1 MHAAPTAADPA
12 APGRPALLPSLLPAL
27 RSRADHAAVP
37 GLIALVAVAAEVVGR
52 VLIKLHGNVS
62 GLALIGNVY
71 GHPRQLPAGVRV
83 FHYAGYDGQ
92 FYYRMGRDPASLH
105 WSAYG
110 VTLDEWYRL
119 VRIGYSALAWLG
131 SAGVPAALPYALVII
146 NVLAVGAVGALGG
159 ALAQQA
165 GRHAL
170 SGLLLA
176 GYFGFATSVARD
188 LTEPL
193 AAACLLGGILACR
206 RRRNTAAAGLF
217 AVSALT
223 RETAL
228 VAPFALAVTRL
239 VTLARRRGRP
249 GREDLAWV
257 IPGLAFVAWEVV
269 LKRATGVFPILGDG
283 GKNAGTPLVAGL
295 RAIAHN
301 VGHPLA
307 AVPAAPG
314 AVLIWDLEFAALA
327 LFAVSAL
334 LALRATTVPVYE
346 RAAFVLY
353 LVEIFCLAPT
363 NWDGYA
369 DLRSF
374 TEVYLLAVLVLF
386 AAPRRLW
393 WCAACVAPLFVTV
406 AIYRTQIL

>member
-1 MHAAPTAADPA
+1 MHTAPVTAADTA
-12 APGRPALLPSLLPAL
+12 APGRPTL
-27 RSRADHAAVP
+27 RSRADHAVVP
-37 GLIALVAVAAEVVGR
+37 GLVALVAVAAEVVAR
-52 VLIKLHGNVS
+52 VLVKLHGNVS

-71 GHPRQLPAGVRV
+71 GHPGQLPAGVRV

-92 FYYRMGRDPASLH
+92 FYYRMGRDPASLD

-119 VRIGYSALAWLG
+119 VRIGYSVLAWLG

-146 NVLAVGAVGALGG
+146 NVLAIGAIGGLGG

-170 SGLLLA
+170 WGLLLA
-176 GYFGFATSVARD
+176 GYFGFATSAARD

-206 RRRNTAAAGLF
+206 RRNAAAAGLF
-217 AVSALT
+217 AFGALT
-223 RETAL
+223 RETVL

-239 VTLARRRGRP
+239 VALARRRARP
-249 GREDLAWV
+249 GREDLTWI
-257 IPGLAFVAWEVV
+257 IPGLAFVTWEVV
-269 LKRATGVFPILGDG
+269 LKQATGVFPILGDG
-283 GKNAGTPLVAGL
+283 GKNAGPPLVAGL
-295 RAIAHN
+295 RAIARN
-301 VGHPLA
+301 VGHPFA
-307 AVPAAPG
+307 PVPAAPG
-314 AVLIWDLEFAALA
+314 AVLIWDLEFLAVALV
-327 LFAVSAL
+327 AVTAL
-334 LALRATTVPVYE
+334 LALRSTTVPVYE

-406 AIYRTQIL
+406 AIYRTQVL

>member
-1 MHAAPTAADPA
+1 VHAASPTTTAGPA
-12 APGRPALLPSLLPAL
+12 APGRRPSL
-27 RSRADHAAVP
+27 RSRADHAVVP
-37 GLIALVAVAAEVVGR
+37 GLIALVAVAAEVVAR
-52 VLIKLHGNVS
+52 VLVRLHGNVS

-71 GHPRQLPAGVRV
+71 GHPGQLPAGVTV

-105 WSAYG
+105 WSALG

-131 SAGVPAALPYALVII
+131 SAGVPAALPYALVVI
-146 NVLAVGAVGALGG
+146 NVLAIGAIGVLGG
-159 ALAQQA
+159 LLAQQA

-170 SGLLLA
+170 WGLLLA

-193 AAACLLGGILACR
+193 AAACLLAGILACR
-206 RRRNTAAAGLF
+206 RRRFLLAGGLF
-217 AVSALT
+217 AFGALT

-228 VAPFALAVTRL
+228 VAPFALAVVRL
-239 VTLARRRGRP
+239 AALARRRARP
-249 GREDLAWV
+249 GREDLAWAV
-257 IPGLAFVAWEVV
+257 PGLIFVAWEVV
-269 LKRATGVFPILGDG
+269 LRAATGVVPILGDG
-283 GKNAGTPLVAGL
+283 GKNAGTPLVAGV
-295 RAIAHN
+295 RAIARN
-301 VGHPLA
+301 LGHPFA
-307 AVPAAPG
+307 PVPAAPG
-314 AVLIWDLEFAALA
+314 AVLIWDLEFGVLA
-327 LFAVSAL
+327 LVAVAAL

-353 LVEIFCLAPT
+353 LAEIFCLAPT

-374 TEVYLLAVLVLF
+374 TEVWLLAVLILL

-393 WCAACVAPLFVTV
+393 WCAASMAPLFVTV
-406 AIYRTQIL
+406 AVYRTQIL

>member
-1 MHAAPTAADPA
+1 MHAAPATAADPA
-12 APGRPALLPSLLPAL
+12 APGRPAL

-37 GLIALVAVAAEVVGR
+37 GLIALVAVAAEVVAR

-71 GHPRQLPAGVRV
+71 GHPGQLPAGVRV

-92 FYYRMGRDPASLH
+92 FYYRMGRNPASLH

-131 SAGVPAALPYALVII
+131 SGGVPAALPYALVVI
-146 NVLAVGAVGALGG
+146 NVLATGAIGALGG
-159 ALAQQA
+159 ALARQA

-170 SGLLLA
+170 WGLLLA
-176 GYFGFATSVARD
+176 GYAGFATSVARD

-206 RRRNTAAAGLF
+206 RRHWLLAAGLF
-217 AVSALT
+217 AFGALT
-223 RETAL
+223 RETVL

-239 VTLARRRGRP
+239 VALARRRARP
-249 GREDLAWV
+249 GPEDLAWV

-269 LKRATGVFPILGDG
+269 LRQATGVFPILGDG

-295 RAIAHN
+295 RALAHN
-301 VGHPLA
+301 FGHPFA
-307 AVPAAPG
+307 PVPAAPG
-314 AVLIWDLEFAALA
+314 AVLIWDLEFAVLA

-334 LALRATTVPVYE
+334 LALRATTVPGCE

-353 LVEIFCLAPT
+353 LAEIFCLAPT

-374 TEVYLLAVLVLF
+374 TEAYLLAVLILL
-386 AAPRRLW
+386 AAPRQRLAW
-393 WCAACVAPLFVTV
+393 LAVCAAPLFVTV
-406 AIYRTQIL
+406 ASYRTQIL

>member
-1 MHAAPTAADPA
+1 VHAAPTATAADPA
-12 APGRPALLPSLLPAL
+12 ARGRPRSL

-37 GLIALVAVAAEVVGR
+37 GLIALAAAAAEVVAR
-52 VLIKLHGNVS
+52 VLVLLHGNVS

-71 GHPRQLPAGVRV
+71 GHPGQLPAGVKV
-83 FHYAGYDGQ
+83 FHYPGYDGQ
-92 FYYRMGRDPASLH
+92 FYYRMGRNPASLH

-110 VTLDEWYRL
+110 VTLDQWYRL

-131 SAGVPAALPYALVII
+131 SAGVPAALPYALVVI
-146 NVLAVGAVGALGG
+146 NVLAIGAIGLLGG
-159 ALAQQA
+159 RLAQQA

-170 SGLLLA
+170 WGLLLA

-193 AAACLLGGILACR
+193 AAACLLAGILACR
-206 RRRNTAAAGLF
+206 RRRFVLAGILF
-217 AVSALT
+217 ASGALT

-228 VAPFALAVTRL
+228 VAPFALAVVRL
-239 VTLARRRGRP
+239 VALARRRARP
-249 GREDLAWV
+249 GREDLAWAL
-257 IPGLAFVAWEVV
+257 PGLAFVAWELV
-269 LKRATGVFPILGDG
+269 LKAATGVFPILGDG

-301 VGHPLA
+301 VGHPFA
-307 AVPAAPG
+307 PVPGAPG
-314 AVLIWDLEFAALA
+314 AVLIWDLELLVLA
-327 LFAVSAL
+327 VFVVAAL
-334 LALRATTVPVYE
+334 LALRSTAVPAYE

-353 LVEIFCLAPT
+353 LVEIFCLAPA

-374 TEVYLLAVLVLF
+374 TEVYLLAVLVLL

-393 WCAACVAPLFVTV
+393 WYAACAAPLFVAV
-406 AIYRTQIL
+406 ASYRTQIL

>member
-1 MHAAPTAADPA
+1 MHAAPTAVTA
-12 APGRPALLPSLLPAL
+12 ASAPDRGTAL
-27 RSRADHAAVP
+27 RARADHALVP
-37 GLIALVAVAAEVVGR
+37 GLIALAAAGAEVVAR
-52 VLIKLHGNVS
+52 VLLRLGGNVS

-71 GHPRQLPAGVRV
+71 GHPGQLPAGVRV

-92 FYYRMGRDPASLH
+92 FYYRMARNPASLH

-110 VTLDEWYRL
+110 VTLDQWYRL
-119 VRIGYSALAWLG
+119 VRMGYPVLAWLG
-131 SAGVPAALPYALVII
+131 SAGVPAALPWALVAI
-146 NVLAVGAVGALGG
+146 NLLAIGAIGVLGG
-159 ALAQQA
+159 VAAQRA

-170 SGLLLA
+170 WGLLLA

-206 RRRNTAAAGLF
+206 RRRFLLAAGLF
-217 AVSALT
+217 AFGALT

-228 VAPFALAVTRL
+228 VAPFALGVTRL
-239 VTLARRRGRP
+239 VAFARRRGRP
-249 GREDLAWV
+249 GAEDLAWLV
-257 IPGLAFVAWEVV
+257 PGAAFVAWEVV

-283 GKNAGTPLVAGL
+283 GKNAGVPLLAAL
-295 RAIAHN
+295 RAIGHN
-301 VGHPLA
+301 VGHPTSPVPGAPA
-307 AVPAAPG
+307 AVI
-314 AVLIWDLEFAALA
+314 IWDLEFLVLAA
-327 LFAVSAL
+327 FAVAAL
-334 LALRATTVPVYE
+334 LALRRTSVPVYE

-353 LVEIFCLAPT
+353 LAEIFCLAPT

-374 TEVYLLAVLVLF
+374 TEVYLLAVLILF

-393 WCAACVAPLFVTV
+393 WCAACAAPLFVTV
-406 AIYRTQIL
+406 ASYRTQIL

>member
-1 MHAAPTAADPA
+1 MHAASTATAA
-12 APGRPALLPSLLPAL
+12 GRTAEGTRPTL
-27 RSRADHAAVP
+27 RSRADRAAVP
-37 GLIALVAVAAEVVGR
+37 GLIALVAVAAEVAAR

-71 GHPRQLPAGVRV
+71 GHPGQLPAGVRV

-92 FYYRMGRDPASLH
+92 FYYRMGRNPASLH

-131 SAGVPAALPYALVII
+131 SGGVPAALPYALVII
-146 NVLAVGAVGALGG
+146 NVLAIGAIGALGG

-170 SGLLLA
+170 WGLLLA

-193 AAACLLGGILACR
+193 AAACLLAGILACR
-206 RRRNTAAAGLF
+206 RRRFTLAAGLF
-217 AVSALT
+217 AVGALT
-223 RETAL
+223 RETVL

-239 VTLARRRGRP
+239 VALARRRARP
-249 GREDLAWV
+249 GREDLAWI
-257 IPGLAFVAWEVV
+257 IPGLAFVAWEIV
-269 LKRATGVFPILGDG
+269 LKQATGVFPILGDG

-295 RAIAHN
+295 RALAHN
-301 VGHPLA
+301 AGHPFTP
-307 AVPAAPG
+307 VPGAPG
-314 AVLIWDLEFAALA
+314 AVLIWDFEFLALA

-374 TEVYLLAVLVLF
+374 TEVYLLAVLILF

-393 WCAACVAPLFVTV
+393 WYAACAAPLFVTV
-406 AIYRTQIL
+406 ASYRTQIL

>member
-1 MHAAPTAADPA
+1 VHAASTATAA
-12 APGRPALLPSLLPAL
+12 GRTAEGRRPTL

-37 GLIALVAVAAEVVGR
+37 GLIALVAVAAEVAAR
-52 VLIKLHGNVS
+52 VLAKLHGNVS

-71 GHPRQLPAGVRV
+71 GHPGQLPAGVRV

-92 FYYRMGRDPASLH
+92 FYYRMGRNPARLH

-131 SAGVPAALPYALVII
+131 SGGVPAALPYALVII
-146 NVLAVGAVGALGG
+146 NVLAIGAIGALGG

-165 GRHAL
+165 GRHAVW
-170 SGLLLA
+170 GLLLA

-193 AAACLLGGILACR
+193 AAACLLAGILACR
-206 RRRNTAAAGLF
+206 RRRFMLAAGLF
-217 AVSALT
+217 ASGALT
-223 RETAL
+223 RETVL

-239 VTLARRRGRP
+239 VALARRRARP
-249 GREDLAWV
+249 GREDLAWI

-269 LKRATGVFPILGDG
+269 LKQATGVFPILGDG

-295 RAIAHN
+295 RALAHN
-301 VGHPLA
+301 AGHPFTP
-307 AVPAAPG
+307 VPGAPG
-314 AVLIWDLEFAALA
+314 AVLIWDFEFLALA
-327 LFAVSAL
+327 LFAVGAL

-374 TEVYLLAVLVLF
+374 TEVYLLAVLILF

-393 WCAACVAPLFVTV
+393 WYAACAAPLFVTV
-406 AIYRTQIL
+406 ASYRTQIL

>member
-1 MHAAPTAADPA
+1 MHAAPTAVTA
-12 APGRPALLPSLLPAL
+12 ASAPDRGTAL
-27 RSRADHAAVP
+27 RARADHALVP
-37 GLIALVAVAAEVVGR
+37 GLIALAAAGAEVVAR
-52 VLIKLHGNVS
+52 VLLRLGGNVS

-71 GHPRQLPAGVRV
+71 GHPGQLPAGVRV

-92 FYYRMGRDPASLH
+92 FYYRMARDPASLH

-119 VRIGYSALAWLG
+119 VRIGDSALGLAG
-131 SAGVPAALPYALVII
+131 SARGAPALAHALVII
-146 NVLAVGAVGALGG
+146 NVLAIGAVGALGG
-159 ALAQQA
+159 ALARQA

-170 SGLLLA
+170 WGLLLA

-206 RRRNTAAAGLF
+206 RRRFLLAAGLF
-217 AVSALT
+217 AFGALT

-228 VAPFALAVTRL
+228 VAPFALAATRL
-239 VTLARRRGRP
+239 VALARRRGRP
-249 GREDLAWV
+249 GREALAWI

-269 LKRATGVFPILGDG
+269 LKRATGVFPIVGDG
-283 GKNAGTPLVAGL
+283 GKNAGPPLVAGL
-295 RAIAHN
+295 RALAHN
-301 VGHPLA
+301 FGHPLT
-307 AVPAAPG
+307 AVPGAPG
-314 AVLIWDLEFAALA
+314 AVLIWDFEFLALA

-374 TEVYLLAVLVLF
+374 TEVYLLAVLILF

-393 WCAACVAPLFVTV
+393 WCAACAAPLFVTV
-406 AIYRTQIL
+406 ASYRTQIL